1 MLFMITYAFG
11 SGQREKAQERFKKT
25 GGGPPAGAKMLGRWH
40 NVAGLRGFV
49 LAESADAVAI
59 GKWMQEW
66 TDLLA
71 FEVTPVVND
80 EDVLKVLGA

>member
-1 MLFMITYAFG
+1 MLFMITYAFSPG
-11 SGQREKAQERFKKT
+11 DREKAQERFKKT

-40 NVAGLRGFV
+40 NVAGLQGFV

-66 TDLLA
+66 TDLID